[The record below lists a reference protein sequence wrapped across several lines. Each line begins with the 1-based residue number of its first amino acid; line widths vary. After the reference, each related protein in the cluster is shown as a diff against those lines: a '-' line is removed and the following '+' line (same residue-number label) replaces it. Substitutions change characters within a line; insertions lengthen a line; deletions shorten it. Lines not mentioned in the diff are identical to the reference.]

1 MSDPQDPMAGLQGM
15 LGGLMEQAMGM
26 RDRIA
31 QASEEAAGT
40 IVTGAAGGDLV
51 SVDMTGKFEAKAVHI
66 DERCVEDLE
75 MLEDLLVVAIND
87 AVGKARNQMKDVM
100 GEATGGL
107 QVPGLDLNT
116 LLGS

>member
-1 MSDPQDPMAGLQGM
+1 MSDQKDPMAGLQGM

-31 QASEEAAGT
+31 QAGQEAEAT
-40 IVTGAAGGDLV
+40 IVTGSAGGDLV
-51 SVDMTGKFEAKAVHI
+51 SVDMTGNFEAKTVHI
-66 DERCVEDLE
+66 DERCIEDLE

-87 AVGKARNQMKDVM
+87 AVAKAKANMQDAM

-107 QVPGLDLNT
+107 QVPGLDLNS